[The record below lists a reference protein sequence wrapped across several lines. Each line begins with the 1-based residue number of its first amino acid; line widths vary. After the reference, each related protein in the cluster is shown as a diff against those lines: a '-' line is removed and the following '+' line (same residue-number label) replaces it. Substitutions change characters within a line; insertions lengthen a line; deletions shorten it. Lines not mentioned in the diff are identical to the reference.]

1 MKGVLITR
9 AEILK
14 AYADLLKYYETQETT
29 DNTKA
34 VTKAIKEI
42 LKNDYRV

>member
-14 AYADLLKYYETQETT
+14 AYADLLKYYETQDENI
-29 DNTKA
+29 NTKA
-34 VTKAIKEI
+34 VKQALTKI
-42 LKNDYRV
+42 LGGTK